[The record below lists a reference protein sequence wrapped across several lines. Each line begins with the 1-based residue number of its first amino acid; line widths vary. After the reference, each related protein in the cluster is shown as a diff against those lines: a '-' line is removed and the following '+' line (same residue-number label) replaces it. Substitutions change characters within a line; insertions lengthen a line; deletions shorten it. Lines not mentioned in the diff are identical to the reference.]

1 MWDALDKQ
9 LLKEIADL
17 HDIPAGAF
25 NIRKDGKGIE
35 RSSGDGVEI
44 TPKRG
49 KPGINVVVKP
59 GTKQTVHIPV
69 IITRSGL
76 IDEVHNTIEIGA
88 GADIYLVAGCGI
100 HNPGDEPS
108 RHDGIHEIFVR
119 QGARL
124 HYVEKHYGEGGGK
137 GKRILNPKTV
147 LLVEKDAYAELELL
161 QIRGVDDTVRITG
174 ARVEENGGVNMFE
187 RLLTSGKQS
196 ALSEVEIALMG
207 DDSTARIVS
216 RSVAQESSQQ
226 IFKFRL
232 IAHRRGRGHVECDSI
247 IMDRAV
253 VRSIPEIWA
262 ENSEAELIHE
272 AAIGKIAGEQ
282 LLKLMALGLTKT
294 EAEEAIISGFLSREG
309 GENNV
314 K

>member
-1 MWDALDKQ
+1 MWNALDKK
-9 LLKEIADL
+9 LLEEIAGL
-17 HDIPAGAF
+17 HGIPTGAF

-35 RSSGDGVEI
+35 RSSGEGVEI
-44 TPKRG
+44 TPNKD
-49 KPGINVVVKP
+49 KTGIDVVVKP

-76 IDEVHNTIEIGA
+76 IDEVYNRIEIGA

-119 QGARL
+119 KGARL
-124 HYVEKHYGEGGGK
+124 HYVEKHYGEGRGK
-137 GKRILNPKTV
+137 GHRILNPKTV
-147 LLVEKDAYAELELL
+147 LLVEEGAYVELELL
-161 QIRGVDDTVRITG
+161 QIRGVDDTVRITE
-174 ARVEENGGVNMFE
+174 ARVEGNGGVNMFE
-187 RLLTSGKQS
+187 RLLTAGEQT
-196 ALSEVEIALMG
+196 ALSEVKISLMG
-207 DDSTARIVS
+207 DDSTARIIS

-232 IAHRRGRGHVECDSI
+232 IAYRRGRGHVECDSI

-282 LLKLMALGLTKT
+282 LLKLMALGLTKA
-294 EAEEAIISGFLSREG
+294 EAEEAIISGFLARD
-309 GENNV
+309 GEESDV